1 MNSIKRQWALL
12 NGLRRVG
19 IRFKRVWIGNG
30 LFRVRLKWVEGLMS
44 LADLDIGLYGLKK
57 D

>member
-1 MNSIKRQWALL
+1 MNSIKRKWALL